1 MNSNII
7 FAPTEEHLQQ
17 LKAWLEAE
25 YAEQGE
31 GFFVNW
37 DYIVRSFRNNEIYCL
52 TVDGTAMA
60 FLVWAKYAHDR
71 SVQLEICAVHPA
83 YRRQGLGRQLME
95 ASLAKFK
102 AEKYRFAELECM
114 PKDSEP
120 VWRSMGF
127 KLVSLAPWDTRILMR
142 RTLTPAR
149 KPRQNSAR
157 G

>member
-37 DYIVRSFRNNEIYCL
+37 DSIERFFRDNQLYCV
-52 TVDGTAMA
+52 TVDGAA
-60 FLVWAKYAHDR
+60 VGFLIWTTYSCDK
-71 SVQLEICAVHPA
+71 SVHLHICAVHPD

-102 AEKYRFAELECM
+102 AEKSRFAELECM
-114 PKDSEP
+114 PTDSEP